1 MATKSD
7 SSECTECGI
16 VPDVW
21 DDVFGQPLFRGVDLM
36 AMEINS
42 P

>member
-1 MATKSD
+1 MATKND
-7 SSECTECGI
+7 SSESKESGI

-36 AMEINS
+36 AMEITS